1 MSELVNG
8 AAKWVDRTAVRRRA
22 KHAGTDERR
31 AAIVAAALEVIEDL
45 GPAAGTSQ
53 IAERA
58 GVPRPHV
65 YRHFESKEEL
75 DADIIREAAAALREA
90 VRPTLT
96 TGKSIPDM
104 LRDAIGTAVGWAAD
118 HPNLYRFLAA
128 RQQTRAL
135 HRARLGRGRFLDM
148 FVEAAANLAGISET
162 SAAVPDGVLAG
173 MVGMIDSS
181 IIWWLDHQ
189 DEAQAAVVERLA
201 RQVDLVVADLFAQ
214 HGLPDPSSIAL
225 TGLTPQP

>member
-1 MSELVNG
+1 MSE
-8 AAKWVDRTAVRRRA
+8 AAKWTDRTVVRRAR
-22 KHAGTDERR
+22 HARSAESDERR
-31 AAIVAAALEVIEDL
+31 AAIVDAALEVIEAL
-45 GPAAGTSQ
+45 GPTVGTSQ

-75 DADIIREAAAALREA
+75 DAEITRRASAQLREA

-96 TGKSIPDM
+96 TGKPIPEV
-104 LRDAIGTAVGWAAD
+104 LHDAIGTAVGWAAE

-135 HRARLGRGRFLDM
+135 HRVRLGRGRFLDM
-148 FVEAAANLAGISET
+148 FVEAAAGIT
-162 SAAVPDGVLAG
+162 GAATDPGPVPDGVLAG

-181 IIWWLDHQ
+181 IIWWLDHD
-189 DEAQAAVVERLA
+189 DESQVDVVVRLS
-201 RQVDLVVADLFAQ
+201 RQVMVVVADLFAQ
-214 HGLPDPSSIAL
+214 HGLPDPATIVL
-225 TGLTPQP
+225 PGLSR

>member
-22 KHAGTDERR
+22 KHAETDERR
-31 AAIVAAALEVIEDL
+31 AAIVAAALEVIEDV
-45 GPAAGTSQ
+45 GPTAGTSQ

-96 TGKSIPDM
+96 TGKSIPEV
-104 LRDAIGTAVGWAAD
+104 LRDAIAAAVGWAAD

-135 HRARLGRGRFLDM
+135 HRTRLGRGKFLDM
-148 FVEAAANLAGISET
+148 FVEAAANIAGIRGGFG
-162 SAAVPDGVLAG
+162 AVPDGVLAG

-181 IIWWLDHQ
+181 IIWWLDHRDERQ
-189 DEAQAAVVERLA
+189 DDVVDRLS
-201 RQVDLVVADLFAQ
+201 RQVDLVVTDLFAQ
-214 HGLPDPSSIAL
+214 HGLPEPSAISF
-225 TGLTPQP
+225 TGLTPQA